1 MGVCLRSPLSLLLL
15 SFSHGPVRSHHNL
28 QCKIFQAF
36 HACFGLEA
44 RMASI
49 PNQETYDPNEA
60 IKRTVKVSMKDGRAI
75 NLGQVNKLFVDQP
88 IEITYRI
95 SKNVVGVVYKNEADC
110 AMALELNG
118 TEIIP
123 KSSAKLPSQ
132 IIKVELMKDLQAD
145 DENEDSL

>member
-123 KSSAKLPSQ
+123 KSSAKLPPQ
-132 IIKVELMKDLQAD
+132 IIKVELMKDLQVE

>member
-1 MGVCLRSPLSLLLL
+1 
-15 SFSHGPVRSHHNL
+15 
-28 QCKIFQAF
+28 
-36 HACFGLEA
+36 
-44 RMASI
+44 MASI

-75 NLGQVNKLFVDQP
+75 NLGQINKLFVDQP

-132 IIKVELMKDLQAD
+132 IIKVELMKDLQVE